1 MKLIIQ
7 NSKIAGTATDAYSGP
22 EAYIDAPDGF
32 YADRMGDYVIENG
45 VAVLPAPD
53 VQAAIVAATQARLD
67 AFAQQRGY
75 DGILSACTYATSSVP
90 KFMREGQDAVNARDA
105 TWAALY
111 TIMGQVQ
118 AGALPIPS
126 GFADVEP
133 LLPVLEWTP

>member
-7 NSKIAGTATDAYSGP
+7 NSQIAGTATDAYGGP

-32 YADRMGDYVIENG
+32 DVNRMGEYVIKDG

-53 VQAAIVAATQARLD
+53 VQAEIVSQTQARLD
-67 AFAQQRGY
+67 AFARERSY

-90 KFMREGQDAVNARDA
+90 KFTREGQDAVNARDA

-111 TIMGQVQ
+111 GIMGQVQ
-118 AGALPIPS
+118 AGDLPMPS
-126 GFADVEP
+126 GFADVWP

>member
-7 NSKIAGTATDAYSGP
+7 NTKIAGTATDAYSGP
-22 EAYIDAPDGF
+22 EAYIDAPEGF
-32 YADRMGDYVIENG
+32 DVDRMGEYVIENG

-53 VQAAIVAATQARLD
+53 VQAEIVSQTQSRLD
-67 AFAQQRGY
+67 DFAKTRAY

-90 KFMREGQDAVNARDA
+90 RFQREGQDAVNARDA

-111 TIMGQVQ
+111 SIMGKVQ
-118 AGALPIPS
+118 AGELPMPS
-126 GFADVEP
+126 GPTDIEP

>member
-7 NSKIAGTATDAYSGP
+7 NTKIAGTATDAYSGP
-22 EAYIDAPDGF
+22 EAYIGAPEGF
-32 YADRMGDYVIENG
+32 DVDRMGEYVIEDG
-45 VAVLPAPD
+45 VAVLPVPD
-53 VQAAIVAATQARLD
+53 VQAEIVLATQARLD
-67 AFAQQRGY
+67 DFAKTRGY

-118 AGALPIPS
+118 AGDLPMPS